1 MDSPRQVSRL
11 IIKFYKATVI
21 KTLETNAETD
31 KQNKTESRKDIHIRQ
46 LDI

>member
-31 KQNKTESRKDIHIRQ
+31 KQSKTESPEKTYI
-46 LDI
+46 